1 MRATRL
7 RERLFYQP
15 AKLRSAN
22 TPSSPGENFDISLLR
37 WTPMLAPLAE
47 DEPACYMADAC
58 GNINYK
64 MSVYTGI
71 AIYLDLR
78 DRASGSWAI
87 AKGDVLNSAAS
98 PLPISFL
105 APQFRCRKARPNYV
119 QVTDITGVFD
129 VERAFC
135 KG

>member
-1 MRATRL
+1 
-7 RERLFYQP
+7 
-15 AKLRSAN
+15 
-22 TPSSPGENFDISLLR
+22 
-37 WTPMLAPLAE
+37 
-47 DEPACYMADAC
+47 MADAC
-58 GNINYK
+58 GNVNYK
-64 MSVYTGI
+64 MSLHAEM
-71 AIYLDLR
+71 AIYLKLR
-78 DRASGSWAI
+78 DRADGSWAI